1 MDQYTIEEFDNYI
14 NDPEKFQ
21 ILDNNYIVEE
31 PESKR
36 KPLTLEELQNIPIYS
51 KPQSI
56 SNGAIIELLLSKE
69 AQKYRF

>member
-56 SNGAIIELLLSKE
+56 SNGAIIELLLPKE